1 MRRDP
6 TLCGG
11 KCKSA
16 TATQLSWQLLPRFSN
31 SIWKPAA
38 LERLSQDCICCFHF
52 WRGKSCMS
60 VAYLPLRTS
69 IVNKGTKLTVSR
81 HFLNQQNLL
90 WDLRFSPLLLIQS
103 ILQIVLICLIDL
115 FHFWY
120 CLCHSPWC
128 SICPL
133 PSVSSVG
140 NQKCSPFETV
150 CVGGEGAFCSASAF
164 KVDCKKKTSTERR
177 IDCATMLSPPQIA
190 RCSFSKRP
198 QTLKRNFLSFGANL
212 FLLGNTE
219 GLYRLTETT
228 ISPEGKKEK
237 LERKAKYWP
246 QETEKNSR

>member
-1 MRRDP
+1 MRQRKGNLRRNLARGCSATTVNTSAFAVAMRRDP

-38 LERLSQDCICCFHF
+38 LERLSQDCIRCFHF

-90 WDLRFSPLLLIQS
+90 WDLRFSALLLIQS

-120 CLCHSPWC
+120 CLCHS
-128 SICPL
+128 L
-133 PSVSSVG
+133 
-140 NQKCSPFETV
+140 
-150 CVGGEGAFCSASAF
+150 GAASALCHPCLLWETRNAALL
-164 KVDCKKKTSTERR
+164 KLCVCGGRG
-177 IDCATMLSPPQIA
+177 
-190 RCSFSKRP
+190 SF
-198 QTLKRNFLSFGANL
+198 L
-212 FLLGNTE
+212 FCLC
-219 GLYRLTETT
+219 
-228 ISPEGKKEK
+228 I
-237 LERKAKYWP
+237 
-246 QETEKNSR
+246 